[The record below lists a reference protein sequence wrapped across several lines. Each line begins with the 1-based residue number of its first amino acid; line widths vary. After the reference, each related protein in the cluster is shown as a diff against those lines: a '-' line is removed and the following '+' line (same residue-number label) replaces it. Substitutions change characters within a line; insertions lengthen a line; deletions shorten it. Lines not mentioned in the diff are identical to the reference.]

1 VRRARLKKAVV
12 LDSYAVLAFLFDE
25 QGAEIV
31 AKLFEE
37 AADDQ
42 LGIFLS
48 AVNWAETQYIIE
60 RKVGAKKWKEAR
72 NSLLSLPIEIVPAD
86 QSLAEL
92 AAEIKATN
100 SMSLADCFAAA
111 LARHLKAQLV
121 TGDKEFKQVE
131 ADIRIRWI

>member
-1 VRRARLKKAVV
+1 MKKAVV
-12 LDSYAVLAFLFDE
+12 FDSYALLAFLFDE
-25 QGAEIV
+25 KGAEAV

-42 LGIFLS
+42 LGVFVT

-60 RKVGAKKWKEAR
+60 RKAGSKKWKDAR
-72 NSLLSLPIEIVPAD
+72 TSLLSLPIEIVPAD

-92 AAEIKATN
+92 AAEIKVTKR
-100 SMSLADCFAAA
+100 MSLADCFGVA